1 MKANE
6 IRIGNYVDCVNKRH
20 NEKYIEIESVTCEKI
35 NVGFREYSL
44 SDCKPIPLTEDW
56 LSLWFVTCDGYAIRN
71 FGQISFVIAEGNECD
86 FIVLFQSN
94 LHEKYFEIALINYV
108 HQLQNIYF
116 ALTGEE
122 LTLT

>member
-35 NVGFREYSL
+35 NVEFREYSL

-56 LSLWFVTCDGYAIRN
+56 LLK
-71 FGQISFVIAEGNECD
+71 FGFMTNGNYWTNLVIDLDYITQED
-86 FIVLFQSN
+86 
-94 LHEKYFEIALINYV
+94 YFEYEIQFPFLDWVKRDLKYV
-108 HQLQNIYF
+108 HQLQNLYF